1 MSAIGGRPDLGS
13 LRVYRGG
20 GAGRWKLASEGLP
33 APERGLSFSGVGFAD
48 FDQDGNQDLVAL
60 TWLDAA
66 IRVWRGDGAGRWKEC
81 TETGL
86 PKGRTGIRSWGIA
99 LGDVNG
105 DGKPDLA
112 AGFGRRGKGSL
123 EVWLQ
128 R

>member
-1 MSAIGGRPDLGS
+1 MGFTDLDG
-13 LRVYRGG
+13 
-20 GAGRWKLASEGLP
+20 
-33 APERGLSFSGVGFAD
+33 
-48 FDQDGNQDLVAL
+48 DGNQDLVAL

-66 IRVWRGDGAGRWKEC
+66 IRVWRGDGAGHWEEC

-86 PKGRTGIRSWGIA
+86 PAGRTEFRSSGLA
-99 LGDVNG
+99 LRDLNG

-112 AGFGRRGKGSL
+112 AGFGRDGKGSL